1 MFTYCGQVQVQRL
14 ANGIVQMTFLTH
26 PGGEIIAQIAV
37 ALSDAESLRNVLT
50 QTLEAKIETTAK
62 H

>member
-14 ANGIVQMTFLTH
+14 ANGIVQLTFLTQ
-26 PGGEIIAQIAV
+26 PGGEVIAQIAV
-37 ALSDAESLRNVLT
+37 ALSDAASLRDILT
-50 QTLEAKIETTAK
+50 QTVEAKIETTAK